1 MCPSVQTLLFRQ
13 VERGFYLLQSTN
25 SVSLELGNICI
36 FQIVGKELWQED
48 SLFFVCQQTLNMLSL
63 LNHKASA
70 SGPRWMLPFHINGFH
85 NSLLNQALEFE
96 SHRDSLL
103 LINGYTYV
111 NDRETDLIL
120 VSGICFGHN
129 TNESKKKKSFEAEQQ
144 TVKQTETLAWFNLTT
159 FQLLQMNLKKKLV
172 SCVEVTLHNS
182 ALYKSTAC

>member
-1 MCPSVQTLLFRQ
+1 MYTNVSICVDTFVQTG
-13 VERGFYLLQSTN
+13 ERGFYLLQSTN

-36 FQIVGKELWQED
+36 FQIVGTELWQED

-111 NDRETDLIL
+111 SDRETDLIL

-129 TNESKKKKSFEAEQQ
+129 TNESKKKKSFEAE
-144 TVKQTETLAWFNLTT
+144 
-159 FQLLQMNLKKKLV
+159 
-172 SCVEVTLHNS
+172 
-182 ALYKSTAC
+182 

>member
-1 MCPSVQTLLFRQ
+1 MCPSVQTFLFRQ
-13 VERGFYLLQSTN
+13 GERGFYLLQSTN

-36 FQIVGKELWQED
+36 FQIVRTELRQED
-48 SLFFVCQQTLNMLSL
+48 SLFFFCQQTLNTLSL

-70 SGPRWMLPFHINGFH
+70 SGPRWMLPLHINGFH

-103 LINGYTYV
+103 LINGYTNLYV

-129 TNESKKKKSFEAEQQ
+129 TNESKNKSFEAEQQ

-159 FQLLQMNLKKKLV
+159 FQLLQMNLKKNCFLV
-172 SCVEVTLHNS
+172 Q
-182 ALYKSTAC
+182 K

>member
-1 MCPSVQTLLFRQ
+1 MYTNVSICVDIFVQTG
-13 VERGFYLLQSTN
+13 ERGFYLLQSTN

-36 FQIVGKELWQED
+36 FQIVGTELRQED

-70 SGPRWMLPFHINGFH
+70 SGPRWMLSFHINGFH

-120 VSGICFGHN
+120 AVAFVLVIIQMN
-129 TNESKKKKSFEAEQQ
+129 PKKKKSFEAE
-144 TVKQTETLAWFNLTT
+144 
-159 FQLLQMNLKKKLV
+159 
-172 SCVEVTLHNS
+172 
-182 ALYKSTAC
+182 

>member
-1 MCPSVQTLLFRQ
+1 MRC
-13 VERGFYLLQSTN
+13 E
-25 SVSLELGNICI
+25 VSFVIMNM
-36 FQIVGKELWQED
+36 QIYMP
-48 SLFFVCQQTLNMLSL
+48 MLSL

-120 VSGICFGHN
+120 AVAFVLVIIQMN
-129 TNESKKKKSFEAEQQ
+129 PKKKKE
-144 TVKQTETLAWFNLTT
+144 
-159 FQLLQMNLKKKLV
+159 KL
-172 SCVEVTLHNS
+172 
-182 ALYKSTAC
+182 